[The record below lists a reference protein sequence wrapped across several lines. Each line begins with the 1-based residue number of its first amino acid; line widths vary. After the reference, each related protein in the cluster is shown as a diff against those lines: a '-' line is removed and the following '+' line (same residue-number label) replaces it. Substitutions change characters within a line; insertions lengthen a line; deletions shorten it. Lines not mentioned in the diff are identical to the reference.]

1 MKKKIIG
8 IIICMLLIIISIPIS
23 MAIPEQDSLNVSS
36 VPNLEVRIMSGVEI
50 LSIAFTVENIGD
62 TTVHDVKLID
72 MAVEGN
78 VLYNSRI
85 WLVSSELEP
94 SQKAH
99 YATDMILGF
108 GKFTVTLTVTSEEGD
123 SISTSANGF
132 IFGLIYI
139 IP

>member
-1 MKKKIIG
+1 MKSKKLVFIV
-8 IIICMLLIIISIPIS
+8 CMMLIIISIPIS
-23 MAIPEQDSLNVSS
+23 MATPEQDSLNVSS
-36 VPNLEVRIMSGVEI
+36 VPNLEVRIMSGFDI
-50 LSIAFTVENIGD
+50 WNIFFTVENIGD

-94 SQKAH
+94 SQQAH
-99 YATDMILGF
+99 YSTDMILGF
-108 GKFTVTLTVTSEEGD
+108 GIFTVTLTVTCEEGD
-123 SISTSANGF
+123 LINASANGF
-132 IFGLIYI
+132 IFGNIYF

>member
-1 MKKKIIG
+1 MQSKKLVFIF
-8 IIICMLLIIISIPIS
+8 CMMLIIISIPIS
-23 MAIPEQDSLNVSS
+23 MATPEQDSLNVSS
-36 VPNLEVRIMSGVEI
+36 VPNLEVRIMSGVDI
-50 LSIAFTVENIGD
+50 LSISFTVENIGD

-99 YATDMILGF
+99 YSTDMILGF
-108 GKFTVTLTVTSEEGD
+108 GRFTVTLTVTYEEGD

-132 IFGLIYI
+132 IFGFIYI